1 MTERTTVTPVLTA
14 DFAVEAGSGGRMP
27 VYVHVIDHEDT
38 RILVD
43 TGIRDQHPAL
53 MDMDPRLRA
62 WTEEVDLSSIDIVVN
77 THLHADH
84 CGGNH
89 LFASCP
95 IYVQRRELDDA
106 LSLEDYTLRE
116 WVEAPGVDYTAVDG
130 ETEIVAGIRLLP
142 APGHTDGSQIVV
154 VDSGERRVVIA
165 GDTAVWFGELDEP
178 ATEGQKLITTLRP
191 DEVWLSHEHLPWKPP
206 T

>member
-1 MTERTTVTPVLTA
+1 MTDRTTVTPVLTA
-14 DFAVEAGSGGRMP
+14 DFGIEAGSGGRMP
-27 VYVHVIDHEDT
+27 VYVHLIDHEGT

-43 TGIRDQHPAL
+43 TGIKEPHPAL
-53 MDMDPRLRA
+53 SDMDARLRA
-62 WTEEVDLSSIDIVVN
+62 WTEEIDLATVDVVVN

-89 LFASCP
+89 LFASRA

-106 LSLEDYTLRE
+106 LSTEGYTLRE
-116 WVEAPGVDYTAVDG
+116 WVEAPGVRYTAVEG
-130 ETEIVAGIRLLP
+130 EAEVVPGVRVLP
-142 APGHTDGSQIVV
+142 APGHTEGSQVVV
-154 VDSGERRVVIA
+154 VDSDDRRLVVA

-178 ATEGQKLITTLRP
+178 TTEGQLLVHSLRP
-191 DEVWLSHEHLPWKPP
+191 DAVWLSHEHRPWVPP